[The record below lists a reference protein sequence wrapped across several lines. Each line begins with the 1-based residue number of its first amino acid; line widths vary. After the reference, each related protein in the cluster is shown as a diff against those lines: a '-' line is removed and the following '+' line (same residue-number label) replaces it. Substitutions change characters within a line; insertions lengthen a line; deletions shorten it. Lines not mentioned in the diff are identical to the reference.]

1 MTLTHSALLRAKI
14 ELAQPRLQGTAQRF
28 WRHARVEE
36 VFERHLQ
43 NLYFT
48 VSSSRPLLERALE
61 RSRMLNGDAVA
72 RSLIPYFEEHIIE
85 EEGHDEW
92 VLDDL
97 EVLGVPREQVKRQV
111 PAPAVAALT
120 GSQYYYIDHA
130 HPVSLVAYQAVVEG
144 YPPRKE
150 FLDGIVER
158 TQITRQALGSF
169 YKHAEIDRQHGEA
182 LWQML
187 DALPLDDSH
196 VSLLGMNAFLCVDL
210 IARLME
216 STLDALGED

>member
-1 MTLTHSALLRAKI
+1 M
-14 ELAQPRLQGTAQRF
+14 
-28 WRHARVEE
+28 
-36 VFERHLQ
+36 
-43 NLYFT
+43 
-48 VSSSRPLLERALE
+48 
-61 RSRMLNGDAVA
+61 
-72 RSLIPYFEEHIIE
+72 
-85 EEGHDEW
+85 
-92 VLDDL
+92 
-97 EVLGVPREQVKRQV
+97 KRQV

-169 YKHAEIDRQHGEA
+169 YKHAEIDRHHGEA